1 MSLVLKRVTKRYADH
16 LIFENA
22 TLELHPGD
30 RVGLLGRN
38 GSGKTTL
45 MKLLTKLEPPDAGEV
60 SASGHLAYLEQRS
73 ELEAGNLREI
83 VLPVRHRQLKAE
95 LEVAQQNLEMPSTE
109 NLERFAIAE
118 ENFRV
123 AGGYEIE
130 ARSESILAGL
140 GLNGDFSSRALSGG
154 QERRALLARL
164 LIEPSDFYLLDEPTN
179 HLDFESLIWLEDF
192 VNNSEAGF
200 LIVSH
205 DRTFLDATVTR
216 CYELERGKL
225 TEYPGNYS
233 EAMAWKQTGL
243 EAAKIAFQNHTRKVK
258 QLEHEAQIAAQQA
271 SRSENKNRAGSRDK
285 TTAFHLAN
293 RATHAMGRRT
303 LALEKR
309 IEHLGE
315 LEKPFEENFMTRIK
329 LCNINHGPNEVL
341 TLENLKLER
350 GEKLILE
357 GLNLHV
363 RRGERLALVG
373 VNGGGKSTLLKAI
386 LGQLPI
392 ASGKI
397 ATGVGLN
404 MYWAGQNT
412 EELEEYQTLKD
423 ALLDANPDLETR
435 EIYALLASLGLPKD
449 PTRAIG
455 TLSGGQRTR
464 LSLARLSVTKA
475 HLLILDEPTN
485 NLDIDAIGALEKLL
499 LEFAGT
505 ILFASH
511 DRRLLENVAS
521 KTLEIP
527 SLKLELWD
535 SIVGVK

>member
-1 MSLVLKRVTKRYADH
+1 LALSLILKRVTKRYADN

-22 TLELHPGD
+22 SLELHAGD

-45 MKLLTKLEPPDAGEV
+45 MKLLTKLEQPDAGEV

-73 ELEAGNLREI
+73 ELEVGSLREI
-83 VLPVRHRQLKAE
+83 VLPARHRQLKAE
-95 LEVAQQNLEMPSTE
+95 LETAQQNLEIPSVE

-123 AGGYEIE
+123 AGGYDIE
-130 ARSESILAGL
+130 ARAESILAGL
-140 GLNGDFSSRALSGG
+140 GLNGDFSSDALSGG

-179 HLDFESLIWLEDF
+179 HLDLESLVWLEDF
-192 VNNSEAGF
+192 VNSSEAGF

-205 DRTFLDATVTR
+205 DRAFLDATVTR
-216 CYELERGKL
+216 CCELERQKL

-233 EAMAWKQTGL
+233 EAMEVKRVLRESAL
-243 EAAKIAFQNHTRKVK
+243 IAFENHTRKVK
-258 QLEHEAQIAAQQA
+258 QLELEAQLAAQQA
-271 SRSENKNRAGSRDK
+271 SRSENKNRSNRDK
-285 TTAFHLAN
+285 FTTSHLAN
-293 RATHAMGRRT
+293 RATHKSGRRT

-309 IEHLGE
+309 IEHMGE

-329 LCNINHGPNEVL
+329 LGHLNHGPNEVL

-350 GEKLILE
+350 GKKLILE
-357 GLNLHV
+357 GLSLHV
-363 RRGERLALVG
+363 RRGERLTLIGA
-373 VNGGGKSTLLKAI
+373 NG
-386 LGQLPI
+386 GQLPI
-392 ASGKI
+392 ASGKVT
-397 ATGVGLN
+397 TGVGLSV
-404 MYWAGQNT
+404 YWAGQNT
-412 EELEEYQTLKD
+412 EELDEHQTLKD
-423 ALLDANPDLETR
+423 ALLEANPDLETR
-435 EIYALLASLGLPKD
+435 ELFALLASLGLPKD
-449 PTRAIG
+449 PTRAVK

-485 NLDIDAIGALEKLL
+485 NLDIDAIRALEKLL
-499 LEFAGT
+499 LEFGGT
-505 ILFASH
+505 IIFASH
-511 DRRLLENVAS
+511 DRRLLENIAS

-527 SLKLELWD
+527 SLKLTVRD
-535 SIVGVK
+535 

>member
-1 MSLVLKRVTKRYADH
+1 MSLILKRVTKRYADN

-22 TLELHPGD
+22 SLELHAGD

-45 MKLLTKLEPPDAGEV
+45 MKLLTKLEQPDAGEV
-60 SASGHLAYLEQRS
+60 SASGRLAYLEQRS
-73 ELEAGNLREI
+73 ELEAGSLREI
-83 VLPVRHRQLKAE
+83 VLPARHRQLKAE
-95 LEVAQQNLEMPSTE
+95 LEVAQLALEIPSTE
-109 NLERFAIAE
+109 NLERFAVAE
-118 ENFRV
+118 EDFRV
-123 AGGYEIE
+123 AGGYDIE
-130 ARSESILAGL
+130 ARAESILAGL
-140 GLNGDFSSRALSGG
+140 GLNGEHSSQALSGG

-179 HLDFESLIWLEDF
+179 HLDLESLIWLEDF
-192 VNNSEAGF
+192 VNSSEAGF

-205 DRTFLDATVTR
+205 DRAFLDATVTR
-216 CYELERGKL
+216 SYELERQKL

-233 EAMAWKQTGL
+233 QAMEGKRILRESAL
-243 EAAKIAFQNHTRKVK
+243 IAFENHSRKVK
-258 QLEHEAQIAAQQA
+258 QLELEAQVTAQQA
-271 SRSENKNRAGSRDK
+271 SRSFNKNRTGNRDTLSAWHK
-285 TTAFHLAN
+285 GN
-293 RATHAMGRRT
+293 RAQHSIGRRT

-309 IEHLGE
+309 IDHMGE

-329 LCNINHGPNEVL
+329 LGSLNHGPNEVL
-341 TLENLKLER
+341 TLENLKLEC

-363 RRGERLALVG
+363 RRGERLALIG
-373 VNGGGKSTLLKAI
+373 ANGGGKSSLIKAI

-392 ASGKI
+392 SSGKI
-397 ATGVGLN
+397 LTGVGLSI
-404 MYWAGQNT
+404 YWAGQNT
-412 EELEEYQTLKD
+412 EELDEFQTLKD
-423 ALLDANPDLETR
+423 TLLAANPDLETR
-435 EIYALLASLGLPKD
+435 ELFALLASLGLPKD

-499 LEFAGT
+499 LEFSGT
-505 ILFASH
+505 IIFASH
-511 DRRLLENVAS
+511 DRKLLENVAS

-527 SLKLELWD
+527 SLKLEERD
-535 SIVGVK
+535 

>member
-1 MSLVLKRVTKRYADH
+1 LSLVLKRVTKRYADH
-16 LIFENA
+16 LIFENVS
-22 TLELHPGD
+22 LELHAGD

-45 MKLLTKLEPPDAGEV
+45 MKLLTKLEFPDAGEISV
-60 SASGHLAYLEQRS
+60 SGRLAYLEQRS
-73 ELEAGNLREI
+73 ELEAGSLREI
-83 VLPVRHRQLKAE
+83 VLPIRHRKLKAE
-95 LEVAQQNLEMPSTE
+95 LEMAQHNLEHPSEE
-109 NLERFAIAE
+109 NLERFALAE
-118 ENFRV
+118 EAFRV
-123 AGGYEIE
+123 AGGYDIE
-130 ARSESILAGL
+130 ARAESILAGL

-179 HLDFESLIWLEDF
+179 HLDLESLVWLEDF
-192 VNNSEAGF
+192 VSSSEAGF

-205 DRTFLDATVTR
+205 DRAFLDATVRR
-216 CYELERGKL
+216 CYELERVKL

-233 EAMAWKQTGL
+233 EAMAWKQTGS
-243 EAAKIAFQNHTRKVK
+243 EAARVAFENHARKIKS
-258 QLEHEAQIAAQQA
+258 LEIEAQKA
-271 SRSENKNRAGSRDK
+271 SQRAGSKFDSS
-285 TTAFHLAN
+285 
-293 RATHAMGRRT
+293 RATDSFLMALKGGHQSGAKKASARAK
-303 LALEKR
+303 ALESR
-309 IEHLGE
+309 IEHMGE

-329 LCNINHGPNEVL
+329 LGNLNHGPNEVL
-341 TLENLKLER
+341 TLENIKLER

-363 RRGERLALVG
+363 RRGERLALIG

-392 ASGKI
+392 SSGKI
-397 ATGVGLN
+397 VTGIGLN
-404 MYWAGQNT
+404 VYWAGQNT
-412 EELEEYQTLKD
+412 EELDEHENLKD
-423 ALLDANPDLETR
+423 ALLAANPDLETR
-435 EIYALLASLGLPKD
+435 ELFALLASLGLPKD
-449 PTRAIG
+449 PTRAIA

-485 NLDIDAIGALEKLL
+485 NLDIDAIQALEKLL

-505 ILFASH
+505 IVFASH
-511 DRRLLENVAS
+511 DRRLLENIAT

-527 SLKLELWD
+527 SLKVRL
-535 SIVGVK
+535 KR

>member
-1 MSLVLKRVTKRYADH
+1 LALSLILKRVTKRYADN
-16 LIFENA
+16 LIFENVF
-22 TLELHPGD
+22 LELHAGD

-45 MKLLTKLEPPDAGEV
+45 MKLLTKLEQPDAGEV
-60 SASGHLAYLEQRS
+60 SCSGHLAYLEQRS
-73 ELEAGNLREI
+73 ELEAGSLREI
-83 VLPVRHRQLKAE
+83 VLPVRHRQLKTA
-95 LEVAQQNLEMPSTE
+95 LEVAQQNLEHPSNE
-109 NLERFAIAE
+109 NLERFALAE
-118 ENFRV
+118 EAFRV
-123 AGGYEIE
+123 TGGYDIE
-130 ARSESILAGL
+130 ARAENILAGL
-140 GLNGDFSSRALSGG
+140 GLSGDRSSQALSGG

-179 HLDFESLIWLEDF
+179 HHDLESLMWLEGF
-192 VNNSEAGF
+192 VNSSEAGF

-205 DRTFLDATVTR
+205 DRAFLDATVTS

-233 EAMAWKQTGL
+233 EAMEVKRVL
-243 EAAKIAFQNHTRKVK
+243 REAALVAFENHTRKVK
-258 QLEHEAQIAAQQA
+258 QLELEAQLAAQQA
-271 SRSENKNRAGSRDK
+271 SRSYNKNRMGNRDATSSWHK
-285 TTAFHLAN
+285 GN
-293 RATHAMGRRT
+293 RAQHSTGRRT

-309 IEHLGE
+309 IEHMGE

-329 LCNINHGPNEVL
+329 LGNLNHGPNEVL

-392 ASGKI
+392 SSGKI
-397 ATGVGLN
+397 LTGVGLN

-412 EELEEYQTLKD
+412 EELDEHETLKD
-423 ALLDANPDLETR
+423 ALLAANPDLETR
-435 EIYALLASLGLPKD
+435 ELFALLASLGLPKD
-449 PTRAIG
+449 PTRAIT

-485 NLDIDAIGALEKLL
+485 NLDIDAIQALEKLL
-499 LEFAGT
+499 LEFPGT
-505 ILFASH
+505 IIFASH
-511 DRRLLENVAS
+511 DRRLLENVSS

-527 SLKLELWD
+527 SLKLKVRD
-535 SIVGVK
+535 